1 MSYEANAYDQLGEST
16 DFTGTYAFSEKSIRH
31 GFIRKVYSILL
42 CQLTVTLLF
51 ICLFF
56 FVPPVREYSHQNI
69 WLWITALVLTF
80 VCIIALSCCPDVR
93 RTFPTN
99 MIFLGIFTVC
109 ESFLL
114 GSAASCYGAEEV
126 LIAVGFTAVVVLG
139 LTLFAIQTRWD
150 FTMLR
155 GGLLVLLMILILFG
169 ILCACIPSK
178 VLSIVYASLGALFFS
193 VYLVVDTQ
201 LMLGGKHQYSLS
213 PEEYIFAALNLYLDI
228 INLFIMI
235 LSIVGSARSNN

>member
-1 MSYEANAYDQLGEST
+1 
-16 DFTGTYAFSEKSIRH
+16 
-31 GFIRKVYSILL
+31 
-42 CQLTVTLLF
+42 
-51 ICLFF
+51 
-56 FVPPVREYSHQNI
+56 
-69 WLWITALVLTF
+69 
-80 VCIIALSCCPDVR
+80 
-93 RTFPTN
+93 

-178 VLSIVYASLGALFFS
+178 VLSIVYASLGALLFS